1 MTPLEAVRQAQ
12 LRADHTG
19 TPFAICAV
27 RGELGVYPANASNI
41 RYKKV
46 FEICRPSKEF
56 KK

>member
-12 LRADHTG
+12 LRADYTG

-27 RGELGVYPANASNI
+27 RGELGVYPANASNV